1 MKACYTS
8 GLLRFGAT
16 PFSIASFQLVVLSN
30 RVFVPVGGYVLVVV
44 ATAAHPA
51 SLRGFS
57 VPSPFIDLG
66 HEGTLYQWA
75 PPIWGYSLFSYIIS
89 IDCSFELNVC
99 SGWGLC
105 SGCGCYGGTPC
116 ITAGF

>member
-1 MKACYTS
+1 MKARYTS
-8 GLLRFGAT
+8 GLLQFGAT
-16 PFSIASFQLVVLSN
+16 PFSATLFQLVVLSN

-66 HEGTLYQWA
+66 HEGTLYQLA
-75 PPIWGYSLFSYIIS
+75 PPIWDYSPFQLHRFSS
-89 IDCSFELNVC
+89 LALSL
-99 SGWGLC
+99 
-105 SGCGCYGGTPC
+105 
-116 ITAGF
+116 